1 LEKQVINQELLDLLR
16 CPVCVKENGGELE
29 YFQESWL
36 ICKDCERKYP
46 VWEEI
51 PIMLIDEGD
60 KWQGTPKRDLPIP
73 PPKPN

>member
-1 LEKQVINQELLDLLR
+1 MIHQELLDLLR
-16 CPVCVKENGGELE
+16 CPVCVKEKAGDLEL
-29 YFQESWL
+29 YQERWL
-36 ICKDCERKYP
+36 ICKTCDRKYP

-60 KWQGTPKRDLPIP
+60 KWQGTPKSDLPIP

>member
-1 LEKQVINQELLDLLR
+1 MPVINQELLDLLR
-16 CPVCVKENGGELE
+16 CPVCVKEKTGDLE
-29 YFQESWL
+29 FYQDSWL
-36 ICKDCERKYP
+36 ICKTCDRKYP

-60 KWQGTPKRDLPIP
+60 KWQGTPKNDLPIP